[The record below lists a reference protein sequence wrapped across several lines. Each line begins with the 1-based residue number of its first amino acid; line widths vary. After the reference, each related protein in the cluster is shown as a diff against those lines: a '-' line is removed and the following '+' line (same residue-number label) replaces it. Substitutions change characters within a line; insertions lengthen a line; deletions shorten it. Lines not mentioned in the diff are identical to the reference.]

1 LHAILQRDSFADKDK
16 VAVTAAAI
24 SIGDVSATSHDDLP
38 VVFDPAPDANFI
50 GP

>member
-1 LHAILQRDSFADKDK
+1 LHAILQRDSFADK

-24 SIGDVSATSHDDLP
+24 SIGDVSATSHDHLP
-38 VVFDPAPDANFI
+38 VVFDPAPDANFT